1 MKIRM
6 QAGGMDETFEAPNA
20 DALLKMAKA
29 EAAKRLPLL
38 KRSVVK
44 AMPDLTFAGEIVKK
58 HNEKQKASDPAPK
71 SAKEFVEWAQKAG
84 YITVIEE

>member
-1 MKIRM
+1 MKVRL
-6 QAGGMDETFEAPNA
+6 QAGGINEEFEAPNA
-20 DALLKMAKA
+20 DALLRLAKA

-44 AMPDLTFAGEIVKK
+44 AMPDLTFAGEVVKK
-58 HNEKQKASDPAPK
+58 HNASKGASDPAPK
-71 SAKEFVEWAQKAG
+71 TAQAFVDWAKERG